1 MRRFGPRDA
10 ALSLLLA
17 VVVFFAF
24 TAMRQTEQR
33 DTPIYSQ
40 IRAYFVQEQVE
51 YFTLE
56 DNTLTLTLKSQGSGE
71 PIRVTYHVA
80 NPMIFYEDMRDLIN
94 EQLDSG
100 VLMGCDYPPGVESSW
115 WYHLVPYLVAGAD

>member
-51 YFTLE
+51 YFTLTVFMVFLE
-56 DNTLTLTLKSQGSGE
+56 QKSTTSWRKSSMEKQRLMNF
-71 PIRVTYHVA
+71 PI
-80 NPMIFYEDMRDLIN
+80 L
-94 EQLDSG
+94 
-100 VLMGCDYPPGVESSW
+100 
-115 WYHLVPYLVAGAD
+115 